1 MNRGAYAHR
10 ILARILGRSVVRGE
24 RITIAPDRTLLSGA
38 RGPVTLLR
46 LRERGRPAHP
56 DRLVVA
62 MDFNAPEVES
72 QVPRS
77 RVLCRELADL
87 YGIQHLLDVNLGIGS
102 QAAVESALVLPGQMI
117 VGCGRC
123 LGVTG
128 GIGALPLRLDE
139 ETLVGALVS
148 GSWTLEVPP
157 VVRVEMAGRPER
169 YVGPLDLAF
178 AVAEALGPS
187 LPGSLVEIHGSTRD
201 WSVDLRM
208 GLCGVLLEMGAVSAT
223 MAPSGPV
230 VRFYKDRGVPVEESD
245 AGADADAYE
254 ASVSVD
260 LRGVG
265 ARMAKDYAGPSHS
278 LPARDGDPIQGVFVG
293 SCYGGRYEDLSIVA
307 EVLKRQGRVHANV
320 RLAVS
325 PATLETAR
333 AALAAGFYETFLNA
347 GAMVVVP
354 GAGPGSAGGGAMF
367 GEGERI
373 VSTAEYHRLLSPGQ
387 GMPEVVLL
395 SPAAAAVSAALGR
408 LTDPAPFLV

>member
-1 MNRGAYAHR
+1 MSRGGYALE
-10 ILARILGRSVVRGE
+10 ILARSLGRSVVRGE
-24 RITIAPDRTLLSGA
+24 RITIEPDRALLSGA
-38 RGPVTLLR
+38 VGPVILQR
-46 LRERGRPAHP
+46 LQERGRPAHP
-56 DRLVVA
+56 DRLIVT

-77 RVLCRELADL
+77 RTLCRDLADR
-87 YGIQHLLDVNLGIGS
+87 YGVQHLLDVNLGIGA
-102 QAAVESALVLPGQMI
+102 QAAVESALVLPGQLV

-128 GIGALPLRLDE
+128 GIGALPLRLE
-139 ETLVGALVS
+139 KESLVQALLTGAL
-148 GSWTLEVPP
+148 TLEVPP
-157 VVRVEMAGRPER
+157 VVRVELGGRPPR

-178 AVAEALGPS
+178 AVADALGPS
-187 LPGSLVEIHGSTRD
+187 LRGRLIEIHGSSRE
-201 WSVDLRM
+201 WSMDLRM
-208 GLCGVLLEMGAVSAT
+208 GLCGVLLEMGAASAA
-223 MAPSGPV
+223 MAPSGSV
-230 VRFYKDRGVPVEESD
+230 VRFYKDRGVPVEESET
-245 AGADADAYE
+245 GADADAYE
-254 ASVSVD
+254 TSVSID

-278 LPARDGDPIQGVFVG
+278 LPARDGEPIQGVFVG

-307 EVLKRQGRVHANV
+307 EVLKRQGRVHADV

-333 AALAAGFYETFLNA
+333 AALAAGFYETFLSA

-387 GMPEVVLL
+387 GVPEVVLM
-395 SPAAAAVSAALGR
+395 SPAAAAVAAAEGR